1 MRDGKLP
8 LFRKVVVPWYDS
20 DAACYIVIAAMIAV
34 IVFGIGGVSVAR
46 TQEAYQAYI
55 WVPIVLIVL
64 GAAVLISTAVRL
76 IRRYMMR

>member
-20 DAACYIVIAAMIAV
+20 DAACYIVIVAMIGV
-34 IVFGIGGVSVAR
+34 IVFGIGGISVAR
-46 TQEAYQAYI
+46 THAVYREHI
-55 WVPIVLIVL
+55 WIPILLIVIA
-64 GAAVLISTAVRL
+64 GAVLVSTAVRL